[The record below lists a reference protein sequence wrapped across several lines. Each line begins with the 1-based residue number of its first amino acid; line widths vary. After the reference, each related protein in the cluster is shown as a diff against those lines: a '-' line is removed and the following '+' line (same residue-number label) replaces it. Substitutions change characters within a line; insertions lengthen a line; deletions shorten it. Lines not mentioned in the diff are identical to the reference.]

1 MTRISTAQYYDNT
14 TTTMLSLQASIA
26 KLTQQST
33 SGRVLTPSDDPVAA
47 ARALDLT
54 QAQQINAQFTTNRQ
68 NANSSLSITEST
80 ITNAITTITSIKS
93 DVINAGNASYS
104 DSERGDIATQLKGS
118 FQELLGY
125 ANTQDGLGNYIFA
138 GYKSTTQPFVDNGP
152 SGVTYAGDQGVQ
164 TLQVDTTRV
173 MNVSVSGQSVFQG
186 KGGDIFTAVNN
197 LMTVLNTPV
206 TTAANN
212 TAAAMSQAKY
222 DASYQTALTAAG
234 AALTPPQTLTAPLTS
249 TQLADPTIAAADAS
263 SAATAT
269 QAQAVYDKDYTRTDF
284 PVGSTGALNQ
294 ALAHAGGIVD
304 QAMNN
309 ASTVRAGVG
318 ANQAEMDDLDAA
330 GATKGVQYASDIA
343 TLMGTTV
350 TDLTQ
355 TLSELSQTQTALLT
369 AQKAFS
375 VTSGLSLLNFLK

>member
-1 MTRISTAQYYDNT
+1 MTRISTSQYYDNS
-14 TTTMLSLQASIA
+14 TTTMLSLQASIE
-26 KLTQQST
+26 KLTRQASG
-33 SGRVLTPSDDPVAA
+33 GRVLTPEDDPVAA

-54 QAQQINAQFTTNRQ
+54 QAQSINKQFTTNRQ

-80 ITNAITTITSIKS
+80 ITNVITTVTGIKS
-93 DVINAGNASYS
+93 QVINAGNASYS
-104 DSERGDIATQLKGS
+104 DSERADIATQLKGS

-125 ANTQDGLGNYIFA
+125 ANTQDGLGNYIFS
-138 GYKSTTQPFVDNGP
+138 GYKSTTKPFVDNGP
-152 SGVTYAGDQGVQ
+152 AGVAYAGDQGVQ
-164 TLQVDTTRV
+164 TLQVDSTRV
-173 MNVSVSGQSVFQG
+173 MNTTVSGQSVFQG

-212 TAAAMSQAKY
+212 AAAALSQAKY
-222 DASYQTALTAAG
+222 DSSYATALTAAG
-234 AALTPPQTLTAPLTS
+234 AALTPPQTLTAPLTAA
-249 TQLADPTIAAADAS
+249 QLADPTIAAANTS
-263 SAATAT
+263 SAAIAT

-304 QAMNN
+304 QAISN
-309 ASTVRAGVG
+309 AGTVRAGVG
-318 ANQAEMDDLDAA
+318 ANQAEMDDLNAA
-330 GATKGVQYASDIA
+330 GATKNVQYASDIA